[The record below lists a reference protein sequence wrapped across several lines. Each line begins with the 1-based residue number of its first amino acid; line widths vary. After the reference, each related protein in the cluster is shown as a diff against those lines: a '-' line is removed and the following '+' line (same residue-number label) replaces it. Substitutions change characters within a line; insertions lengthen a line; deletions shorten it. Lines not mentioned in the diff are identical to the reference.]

1 MKSRDDAAYRLEL
14 AKGYLARAESDAVD
28 GQWDSCLAN
37 AQEAVEN
44 AGKSIL
50 AHFRPVPHTHDL
62 IEPLE
67 QLLKPDAVPAAI
79 RQRIEGALDAF
90 RGMGFDT
97 HVRAA
102 YGDEETRTPPWE
114 LIEEAEARTGLEKA
128 RRAVALAETVYAE
141 MTAPPRKPDTP
152 AATEDM

>member
-1 MKSRDDAAYRLEL
+1 MNSRDDAAYRLEL

-28 GQWDSCLAN
+28 GQWDGCLAN

-50 AHFRPVPHTHDL
+50 GHFRPTPRSHDI

-67 QLLKPDAVPAAI
+67 QLLKLEAVPEAVKQKLLA
-79 RQRIEGALDAF
+79 ALDAF
-90 RGMGFDT
+90 HDMGLET

-102 YGDEETRTPPWE
+102 YGDEATRTPPWE
-114 LIEEAEARTGLEKA
+114 LIQEPEATAGLEKA
-128 RRAVALAETVYAE
+128 RRAVALAEAVYAE
-141 MTAPPRKPDTP
+141 MTAPP
-152 AATEDM
+152 AE

>member
-1 MKSRDDAAYRLEL
+1 MRSRDDAAYRLEL

-28 GQWDSCLAN
+28 GQWDGCLAN

-44 AGKSIL
+44 AGKSVL

-62 IEPLE
+62 IELLQ
-67 QLLKPDAVPAAI
+67 QLLKLDAIPTAI
-79 RQRIEGALDAF
+79 RQRIEGALEAF

-102 YGDEETRTPPWE
+102 YGDEETHTPPWE
-114 LIEEAEARTGLEKA
+114 LIDEAEAHAGLEKA
-128 RRAVALAETVYAE
+128 RRAVTLAEAVHAE
-141 MTAPPRKPDTP
+141 MAGDESKD
-152 AATEDM
+152 A

>member
-1 MKSRDDAAYRLEL
+1 VRSRDDSVYRLEL

-28 GQWDSCLAN
+28 EQWDGCLAN

-44 AGKSIL
+44 AGKCIL

-67 QLLKPDAVPAAI
+67 QLLKLDAVPAAI
-79 RQRIEGALDAF
+79 RRKIEGVLDAF

-102 YGDEETRTPPWE
+102 YGDEESRTPPWE
-114 LIEEAEARTGLEKA
+114 LIDETEARTGLEKA
-128 RRAVALAETVYAE
+128 RRAVALAEEIYAE
-141 MTAPPRKPDTP
+141 MTAPP
-152 AATEDM
+152 AA